1 MPKSKARTPALKPN
15 ASKSKVRP
23 NGSADSGLKP
33 SPVRDAAAAAHPA
46 SVNGQTTDAA
56 PPSNKSA
63 ELAEK
68 IKELV
73 RLAQEQG
80 YLTYG
85 DINDALPESLI
96 SAEELDDV
104 YIKL

>member
-1 MPKSKARTPALKPN
+1 MSRLKASKN
-15 ASKSKVRP
+15 ASATRARKQTSPGAVEAGSSESPAQGR
-23 NGSADSGLKP
+23 NGEAGATHK
-33 SPVRDAAAAAHPA
+33 AAAAHPA
-46 SVNGQTTDAA
+46 TYGNGALA
-56 PPSNKSA
+56 PVSHEA
-63 ELAEK
+63 QLAEK

-96 SAEELDDV
+96 TPEDL
-104 YIKL
+104 